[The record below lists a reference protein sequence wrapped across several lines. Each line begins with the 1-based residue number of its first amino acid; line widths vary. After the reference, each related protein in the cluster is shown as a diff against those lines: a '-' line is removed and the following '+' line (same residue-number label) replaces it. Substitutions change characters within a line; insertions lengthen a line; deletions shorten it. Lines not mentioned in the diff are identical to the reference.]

1 MRRVRS
7 AAVVVL
13 CLFVSLAVKTLADDP
28 PYTEGSV
35 VNVTFVRTKSGG
47 DEKYMKF
54 LATQWKSL
62 MEAAKK
68 DNLILSYRVISAA
81 AATRD
86 DWNLLLMVEY
96 KNMAAFDGLDAKFHG
111 LMEKMFGSMEK
122 AEEQAGKREEIRE
135 VLGEKLG
142 RELILK

>member
-7 AAVVVL
+7 AAVLIVCLVVG
-13 CLFVSLAVKTLADDP
+13 LAGKMLAGEP

-35 VNVTFVRTKSGG
+35 MNVTFIRTKSGG
-47 DEKYMKF
+47 DEKYMQF

-68 DNLILSYRVISAA
+68 DGLILSYHVYGAPAA
-81 AATRD
+81 NRD
-86 DWNLLLMVEY
+86 DWNLMLTAEY
-96 KNMAAFDGLDAKFHG
+96 KNMAAFDGLETKFRA
-111 LMEKMFGSMEK
+111 LMEKQAGSIEK

-135 VLGEKLG
+135 VFGEKLL